1 MHLIIGPNAA
11 QLRQQTARIGY
22 AMANN
27 KVDYSLPWKIERIL
41 LELTDGTYDSD
52 SMTATPIRPISISEI
67 KGELNN
73 KYNTDVSVE
82 TIRKIL
88 FSDTDEP
95 NDSKPNQPKRIGELV
110 NASLWC
116 VKRSNKSNAKAR
128 YFVTRDFKK
137 AETFYLLQLMCSTVS
152 GGSENSAMSP
162 LINTLSE
169 SDRDSLYDEIE
180 STIYKANPFD
190 VKLSVLLNHIS
201 IIQEAISKRR
211 PINYEY
217 LVNSEKTEGRENRI
231 PLRIQILE
239 GYPYLVEYVKA
250 KVPCIMVRID
260 MMHKIKIVDTASA
273 ISFPDDYDKLKA
285 TTAYDFIRGAVNRR
299 AGKIVTVEAYCHKE
313 DKCKYVEDIF
323 SGKES
328 FKKEMHKS
336 YVWYRFKASFEG
348 TCDQAVK
355 WADFFEIKKPV
366 KLRNQVIER
375 LSDNVYNK
383 SQETTDDKPDARP

>member
-152 GGSENSAMSP
+152 GGSENSAISP

-217 LVNSEKTEGRENRI
+217 LVNSEKTEERENRI

-328 FKKEMHKS
+328 FKKEMHKN

-383 SQETTDDKPDARP
+383 SQETTDDKPDARL

>member
-1 MHLIIGPNAA
+1 
-11 QLRQQTARIGY
+11 
-22 AMANN
+22 MANN

-52 SMTATPIRPISISEI
+52 SMTATPIRSISISEI
-67 KGELNN
+67 IGELKK
-73 KYNTDVSVE
+73 KYSTVVGDGPV
-82 TIRKIL
+82 RKTL
-88 FSDTDEP
+88 HSGADEP
-95 NDSKPNQPKRIGELV
+95 NDFEPNQPKRIGELA

-116 VKRSNKSNAKAR
+116 VKRSDKSNAKAR

-137 AETFYLLQLMCSTVS
+137 AEIFYLLQLMCSTVS
-152 GGSENSAMSP
+152 GGSENSTISP

-169 SDRDSLYDEIE
+169 SDHNFLYNEIE

-190 VKLSVLLNHIS
+190 VKLSDLLNRIS

-217 LVNSEKTEGRENRI
+217 VVNSKKTEERENRI

-273 ISFPDDYDKLKA
+273 ISFPDDYDKLKT

-323 SGKES
+323 SGKDS
-328 FKKEMHKS
+328 FEKKTYKS
-336 YVWYRFKASFEG
+336 YVRYRFKASFEG

-355 WADFFEIKKPV
+355 WADFFEIREPQ

-383 SQETTDDKPDARP
+383 SQKTTNDKPDARP

>member
-1 MHLIIGPNAA
+1 
-11 QLRQQTARIGY
+11 
-22 AMANN
+22 MANN

-73 KYNTDVSVE
+73 KYNTEVSVE

-95 NDSKPNQPKRIGELV
+95 NDSKPNQPKRIGELA

-116 VKRSNKSNAKAR
+116 VKRSDKSNAKAR

-217 LVNSEKTEGRENRI
+217 VVNSKKTEERENRI

-273 ISFPDDYDKLKA
+273 ISFPDDYDKLKT

-299 AGKIVTVEAYCHKE
+299 AGDNVIVEAYCHNKE
-313 DKCKYVEDIF
+313 KCKYVEDIF
-323 SGKES
+323 SGKKRFEKKPRKNYVRYCFEAS
-328 FKKEMHKS
+328 FK
-336 YVWYRFKASFEG
+336 G

-355 WADFFEIKKPV
+355 WADFFEIKKPP
-366 KLRNQVIER
+366 KLRDQVIRR
-375 LSDNVYNK
+375 LNNNVYNEN
-383 SQETTDDKPDARP
+383 QEATDDRPDARP

>member
-1 MHLIIGPNAA
+1 
-11 QLRQQTARIGY
+11 
-22 AMANN
+22 MANN

-95 NDSKPNQPKRIGELV
+95 NDSKPNQPKRIGELA

-116 VKRSNKSNAKAR
+116 VKRSDKSNAKAR

-217 LVNSEKTEGRENRI
+217 VVNSKKTEERENRI

-273 ISFPDDYDKLKA
+273 ISFPDDYDKLKT

-299 AGKIVTVEAYCHKE
+299 AGDNVIVEAYCHNKE
-313 DKCKYVEDIF
+313 KCKYVEDIF
-323 SGKES
+323 SGKKR
-328 FKKEMHKS
+328 FDKKPHKN
-336 YVWYRFKASFEG
+336 YVWYCFEASFKG

-355 WADFFEIKKPV
+355 WADFFEIKKPY
-366 KLRNQVIER
+366 KLRKQVITR
-375 LSDNVYNK
+375 LRNNVYDKNQK
-383 SQETTDDKPDARP
+383 ATDDKSDARS

>member
-1 MHLIIGPNAA
+1 
-11 QLRQQTARIGY
+11 
-22 AMANN
+22 MANN

-217 LVNSEKTEGRENRI
+217 LVNSEKTEERENRI

-328 FKKEMHKS
+328 FKKEMHKN

-355 WADFFEIKKPV
+355 WADFFEIKQPV

-383 SQETTDDKPDARP
+383 SQETTDDKPDARL